1 MIKTGDKVKIID
13 VHAGSSHFQ
22 TRLRY
27 IGNIE
32 IVGDLIS
39 RHILDGDFFDAIIG
53 ERYFF
58 GVKLEL
64 VDD

>member
-1 MIKTGDKVKIID
+1 MIKPGDKVKIID
-13 VHAGSSHFQ
+13 MHADSCHFE
-22 TRLRY
+22 TRLRH

-32 IVGDLIS
+32 IVGDVIS
-39 RHILDGDFFDAIIG
+39 KHISDGDFFDAIIG

-64 VDD
+64 VND

>member
-1 MIKTGDKVKIID
+1 MIKPGDKVKIID
-13 VHAGSSHFQ
+13 MHADSSHFK
-22 TRLRY
+22 TRLRH

-32 IVGDLIS
+32 IVGEVIS
-39 RHILDGDFFDAIIG
+39 AHISGVGFFDAIIG

-64 VDD
+64 VND

>member
-1 MIKTGDKVKIID
+1 MIKPGDKVKIID
-13 VHAGSSHFQ
+13 VHADSSHFE
-22 TRLRY
+22 TRLRH

-39 RHILDGDFFDAIIG
+39 KHISDGDFFDAIIG

-64 VDD
+64 VND